1 MFPICQGRG
10 LPAPKAIHY
19 SFVDLFVGAGIN
31 QKAVCQFGFLELE
44 TYQGGLFLIRLW
56 IAKSLSATQ
65 ALPVSIQITFCRRT
79 HLAKGVR
86 GRMQSLPTGCGVG
99 DPTKMNNR
107 RYFSVAS
114 RLPRRAFSP
123 PRNDVQGLFGEDLPL
138 LLHRSSYQVDSSPPS
153 PTTTN
158 KLFLVRRGSGAL
170 RRLRRLPV

>member
-65 ALPVSIQITFCRRT
+65 ALPVSIRIAFCGRT
-79 HLAKGVR
+79 HLAKGVGGECNR
-86 GRMQSLPTGCGVG
+86 PQRGVG
-99 DPTKMNNR
+99 PAAPQR
-107 RYFSVAS
+107 
-114 RLPRRAFSP
+114 
-123 PRNDVQGLFGEDLPL
+123 
-138 LLHRSSYQVDSSPPS
+138 
-153 PTTTN
+153 
-158 KLFLVRRGSGAL
+158 
-170 RRLRRLPV
+170 

>member
-79 HLAKGVR
+79 HLAKKR
-86 GRMQSLPTGCGVG
+86 QHTSTWRPHKRTNESL
-99 DPTKMNNR
+99 
-107 RYFSVAS
+107 
-114 RLPRRAFSP
+114 
-123 PRNDVQGLFGEDLPL
+123 Q
-138 LLHRSSYQVDSSPPS
+138 
-153 PTTTN
+153 
-158 KLFLVRRGSGAL
+158 
-170 RRLRRLPV
+170 